1 MVTGFVTCCV
11 ITFGV
16 KARSISGARLGEGCQ
31 ALAAVRGL
39 GAELKYKCS
48 THQGRRGHLKALAEG
63 ASLASSPSA
72 NASCTLLHLVDGAG
86 FIGPLKMMAP
96 RKIRLLGLHGKGTSA
111 RIMKTQIKPIID
123 ALGGILEVDFL
134 DGGHVSCPYQGES
147 GWWPL
152 MPLVLIAMLDK
163 MH

>member
-1 MVTGFVTCCV
+1 MLYSSRKETPLKSFS
-11 ITFGV
+11 
-16 KARSISGARLGEGCQ
+16 RSGSLG
-31 ALAAVRGL
+31 
-39 GAELKYKCS
+39 
-48 THQGRRGHLKALAEG
+48 
-63 ASLASSPSA
+63 SSPSA
-72 NASCTLLHLVDGAG
+72 NATCTLLHLVDGAG
-86 FIGPLKMMAP
+86 LIGRLKMMAP

-152 MPLVLIAMLDK
+152 IPLVLIAMLDK